1 MCCSS
6 VPSSIQPGFSLRF
19 NDLHHRLNPER
30 AISLPTADIA
40 VLYAKQDAAVALFNR
55 LECRRLEL
63 EYCPPYRELELHR
76 LELRLPPS
84 PCPNCNPY
92 ALAGPTTR
100 VLSPDV
106 RPSPA
111 SLPSRCQAMFALH
124 RLERCHLPVAPD
136 DSVRFCEQHVEAHYD
151 ALSAQRRIQSASRA
165 LEGRHREEDAARAP
179 QAAVRA
185 LKSYVVCLECEAWE
199 YARHKQQFGCEGA

>member
-1 MCCSS
+1 
-6 VPSSIQPGFSLRF
+6 
-19 NDLHHRLNPER
+19 
-30 AISLPTADIA
+30 
-40 VLYAKQDAAVALFNR
+40 
-55 LECRRLEL
+55 
-63 EYCPPYRELELHR
+63 
-76 LELRLPPS
+76 
-84 PCPNCNPY
+84 
-92 ALAGPTTR
+92 
-100 VLSPDV
+100 
-106 RPSPA
+106 
-111 SLPSRCQAMFALH
+111 MFALH